1 MSLSP
6 ATLWARFRA
15 FFRKVKDAKPAPLA
29 LSTCY
34 PLLQIT
40 ADPARCDHCG
50 VCSSVCPMDID
61 ILAYIEA
68 DQVVASGD
76 CILCQTCVNACPCQ
90 ALDVRSSLQKKG
102 YRGSRPH
109 RQPVD

>member
-1 MSLSP
+1 
-6 ATLWARFRA
+6 
-15 FFRKVKDAKPAPLA
+15 
-29 LSTCY
+29 
-34 PLLQIT
+34 
-40 ADPARCDHCG
+40 
-50 VCSSVCPMDID
+50 MDID